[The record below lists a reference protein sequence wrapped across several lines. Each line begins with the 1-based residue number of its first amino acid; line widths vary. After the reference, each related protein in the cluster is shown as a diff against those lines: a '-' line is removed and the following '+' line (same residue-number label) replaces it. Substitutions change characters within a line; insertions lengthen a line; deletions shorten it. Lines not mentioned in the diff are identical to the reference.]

1 MAQLTAAEVRDV
13 NIRYHDGAA
22 TTYDEKWSIDFD
34 AFARSQARRKLE
46 AALGEPAP
54 RFEHALELGAGTG
67 YFSLNLMLA
76 GVIAQLTASDI
87 SPGMLDALTR
97 NAKRLGLDV
106 RTLVADAE
114 ALPLADE
121 SFDLVIGH
129 AILHHLPDPARA
141 FAECHRVLRPGGAVV
156 FAGEPSRIGDRIAA
170 IPKRAARAT
179 APLWRRAIGAGRNE
193 DRSPVAGHH
202 LEGIVDI
209 HAFGAGELAALA
221 RTAGFDDVAV
231 RGQELVANWFGW
243 YSRGLECSAASAE
256 IPWAWRRFAASG
268 YRALAA
274 LDRRLFEGR
283 LPADAFYNLIVCG
296 RRR

>member
-1 MAQLTAAEVRDV
+1 MAVLTPAEVRDV
-13 NIRYHDGAA
+13 NVRYHDGAA
-22 TTYDEKWSIDFD
+22 AVYDAKWSIDFD
-34 AFARSQARRKLE
+34 AVARAQVRRKLE

-76 GVIAQLTASDI
+76 GVIAQVTASDI
-87 SPGMLDALTR
+87 SAGMLDALAR
-97 NAKRLGLDV
+97 NAQRLGLDV

-114 ALPLADE
+114 ALPLPDE
-121 SFDLVIGH
+121 SVDLVIGH

-141 FAECHRVLRPGGAVV
+141 FAECHRVLRPGGSVV
-156 FAGEPSRIGDRIAA
+156 FAGEPSRIGDRLAR

-193 DRSPVAGHH
+193 DRSPAAGHD
-202 LEGIVDI
+202 LEGLVDNRV
-209 HAFGAGELAALA
+209 FGAGELAALA
-221 RTAGFDDVAV
+221 RAAGFDDVAV

-256 IPWAWRRFAASG
+256 IPWAWRRFAARG
-268 YRALAA
+268 YLTLAA
-274 LDRRLFEGR
+274 LDRRLLEGR
-283 LPADAFYNLIVCG
+283 LPADVFYNLIVCG
-296 RRR
+296 RRP